1 MLNAYKTAIDPAYWD
16 RLMSD
21 PESVAEN
28 GVPFYSVTDIDD
40 NAHLMCFSVYINP
53 ERYVSK
59 ATGEERKANAVII
72 DLFHNPKAGYSRIKS
87 SYDVMAVVE
96 LIFNQ
101 IQHSFGCKSPKSTVM
116 GMLRCLNGDPY
127 MTAVFQEL
135 ARTAYFNMTVASPEE
150 IAQYG
155 LDPDTTTLDF
165 VLFQG
170 SHRDLKDVTD
180 GEMALSFDKILMKQ
194 DDIDR
199 RLIDSKTTLDQA
211 RKQRDME
218 LSLDAKLKK
227 LRQSTE
233 KPKRRRR

>member
-1 MLNAYKTAIDPAYWD
+1 
-16 RLMSD
+16 
-21 PESVAEN
+21 
-28 GVPFYSVTDIDD
+28 
-40 NAHLMCFSVYINP
+40 
-53 ERYVSK
+53 
-59 ATGEERKANAVII
+59 
-72 DLFHNPKAGYSRIKS
+72 
-87 SYDVMAVVE
+87 
-96 LIFNQ
+96 
-101 IQHSFGCKSPKSTVM
+101 
-116 GMLRCLNGDPY
+116 MLRCLNGDPY